1 MDSSTKEQLPPQE
14 KDLDRDDTSVDT
26 PKDSPA
32 ETIEEDE
39 DHFMSGAKL
48 HLLILGL
55 SLACFLMALD
65 MAIITVAIPEITE
78 KFHSTADIGWYV
90 SAYLLTL
97 CSLQPLSGKLYSNFS
112 LKWTFMAFLL
122 LFEIGSA
129 ISGAATSSTMLIVGR
144 AIAGMGA
151 AGLMSGTLS
160 ILAVA
165 VSVRLR
171 AAYTGVI
178 MSMFG
183 LAVVVG
189 PLVGGAFTQHVSWRW
204 VFYINL
210 PIGAATA
217 SVLFLFFRPPTR
229 KAELDPLTDRI
240 ARLDLIGAALFIPA
254 VIMLLMALQWG
265 GLTYPWSSGRIVGL
279 LVGGGVL
286 VLIFGLWQWHK
297 GKEAMIPPPIFL
309 QRSVF
314 WACLTAMSSMGTMVM
329 LGTWMPEWFQAIKG
343 VSPVQSGVN
352 LLPSMIA
359 QVIASVAAGALITI
373 LGYYNPFIIIGTI
386 LLAIGSGLFTT
397 FEIDTGSAK
406 WIGYQVI
413 FGLGSGFFVTSPLVA
428 IQAVLS
434 AADTPVGIA
443 IVTFF
448 QMFGSAFFV
457 ALSQTIFNEQLLK
470 QLAKNA
476 PDANVGALLAA
487 GTARLHL
494 AVTPEQLPGV
504 LLSYNRALLDPFYL
518 GAGISA
524 LATFCSLGIQWVN
537 VKGKE
542 LAPGAA

>member
-1 MDSSTKEQLPPQE
+1 MDTSTKEPVQSQE
-14 KDLDRDDTSVDT
+14 KELELRDDTSAEIS
-26 PKDSPA
+26 KGSPA

-39 DHFMSGAKL
+39 DHFMSGPKL

-78 KFHSTADIGWYV
+78 KFKSTADIGWY
-90 SAYLLTL
+90 
-97 CSLQPLSGKLYSNFS
+97 
-112 LKWTFMAFLL
+112 WTFMAFLL

-144 AIAGMGA
+144 AVAGMGA

-165 VSVRLR
+165 VNIKLR
-171 AAYTGVI
+171 GAYTGVI

-183 LAVVVG
+183 LAIVVG

-217 SVLFLFFRPPTR
+217 FVLIVFFNPPIR
-229 KAELDPLTDRI
+229 KAELDPLKARI
-240 ARLDLIGAALFIPA
+240 ARLDLVGAALFIPA

-265 GLTYPWSSGRIVGL
+265 GLTYPWNSGRIIGL
-279 LVGGGVL
+279 LVGGVVL
-286 VLIFGLWQWHK
+286 VIIFGVWQWHK
-297 GKEAMIPPPIFL
+297 GSEAMIPPPILF

-314 WACLTAMSSMGTMVM
+314 FACLTAMMSMGTMVM

-359 QVIASVAAGALITI
+359 QVIASVAAGGLITAF
-373 LGYYNPFIIIGTI
+373 GYYNPFIIIGTVF
-386 LLAIGSGLFTT
+386 LAIGSGLFTT
-397 FEIDTGSAK
+397 FEIDTPSSY

-413 FGLGSGFFVTSPLVA
+413 FGLGSGFFVTSPLIA

-476 PDANVGALLAA
+476 PDANIGALLAA

-494 AVTPEQLPGV
+494 AVTPEQLHGV

-524 LATFCSLGIQWVN
+524 LATFFALGIQWVN

-542 LAPGAA
+542 LSAGAA